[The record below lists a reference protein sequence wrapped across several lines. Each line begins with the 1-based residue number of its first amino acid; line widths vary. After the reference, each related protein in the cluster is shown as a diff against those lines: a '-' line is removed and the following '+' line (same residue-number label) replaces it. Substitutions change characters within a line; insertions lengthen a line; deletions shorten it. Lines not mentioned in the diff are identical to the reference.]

1 MVSEHASGCHY
12 CSNQSSVFSLY
23 FRVWVSS
30 FSGLMIDCV
39 ILNLCNLVIG
49 SFVNSLLV
57 DSNCKY
63 GQGVTTCEDIHLV
76 LYFCSCL
83 SELHPSICNVLRC
96 KWTALYE
103 SSVDTLTVQITVFIV
118 AMGICGSSQ
127 FLPRYCSLLLVI
139 FRRLLTWS
147 ICSCL
152 YMSVLCVKPRGCFWV
167 GFSSDNC
174 GRHMYEFVGWV
185 SVFSCCVQVG
195 DGCPLMLLMLLF
207 QGFAALLL
215 L

>member
-1 MVSEHASGCHY
+1 
-12 CSNQSSVFSLY
+12 
-23 FRVWVSS
+23 
-30 FSGLMIDCV
+30 MIDCV

-49 SFVNSLLV
+49 SFINSLLV

-76 LYFCSCL
+76 LNFCSCL

-96 KWTALYE
+96 KWTALYG

-152 YMSVLCVKPRGCFWV
+152 YMSVLCVKTKR
-167 GFSSDNC
+167 
-174 GRHMYEFVGWV
+174 
-185 SVFSCCVQVG
+185 
-195 DGCPLMLLMLLF
+195 LF
-207 QGFAALLL
+207 LSWFFL
-215 L
+215 